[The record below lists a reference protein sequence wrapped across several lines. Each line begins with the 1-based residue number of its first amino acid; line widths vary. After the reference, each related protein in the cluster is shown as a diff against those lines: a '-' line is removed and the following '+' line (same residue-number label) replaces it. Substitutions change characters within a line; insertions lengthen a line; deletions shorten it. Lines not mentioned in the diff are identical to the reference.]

1 MKKAVWFSAM
11 GVLAATGTIARAEEI
26 GRVLESSPVIQ
37 QVQVPRQV
45 CSNQVVGGQPNTGAG
60 AVIGGLAGGA
70 LGNAVSSGSGGGRAA
85 ATVLGVIGGALLG
98 NSVQNSNNQPRNIQ
112 RCTTQTFLENRTVAY
127 NVRYEYAG
135 REYSVQMPYDPGPTI
150 RLQVT
155 PVADNGPAAGQSQQ
169 GGVIIAP
176 PVQGNGNTPIPSA
189 YPSNTQAQPAYPQ
202 AYPANQGQQ
211 VYPANP
217 QGQPVPLSEYQNNTP
232 TYLQS
237 PDGYPPSGVATS
249 TSYDPTYPYYPSYG
263 YPYYSYPYSG
273 YDNGYGNSYGYPYFP
288 VALSLGFGYWG
299 WGGGHYGGHGWAYG
313 SHGGSYGGHGGY
325 GGGGG
330 HGGRGGG
337 GRR

>member
-1 MKKAVWFSAM
+1 MKRAVLFSAM

-45 CSNQVVGGQPNTGAG
+45 CSNQVVGGQPNSGAG
-60 AVIGGLAGGA
+60 AVVGGLAGGA

-85 ATVLGVIGGALLG
+85 ATVLGVVGGALLG
-98 NSVQNSNNQPRNIQ
+98 NSVESSNNQPRNMQ

-155 PVADNGPAAGQSQQ
+155 PVADNRSAAGQSQQ
-169 GGVIIAP
+169 GGVIVAP
-176 PVQGNGNTPIPSA
+176 PVQGNG
-189 YPSNTQAQPAYPQ
+189 NTQAQPAYPQ

-217 QGQPVPLSEYQNNTP
+217 QGQPMPQSEYQNTTP

-237 PDGYPPSGVATS
+237 PDGYPPSGVAAS
-249 TSYDPTYPYYPSYG
+249 TSYYPAYPYYPSYG
-263 YPYYSYPYSG
+263 YPYYSYPSY
-273 YDNGYGNSYGYPYFP
+273 GYGYGYPYFP

-299 WGGGHYGGHGWAYG
+299 WGGG
-313 SHGGSYGGHGGY
+313 GHGGWH
-325 GGGGG
+325 GGG
-330 HGGRGGG
+330 HGGG